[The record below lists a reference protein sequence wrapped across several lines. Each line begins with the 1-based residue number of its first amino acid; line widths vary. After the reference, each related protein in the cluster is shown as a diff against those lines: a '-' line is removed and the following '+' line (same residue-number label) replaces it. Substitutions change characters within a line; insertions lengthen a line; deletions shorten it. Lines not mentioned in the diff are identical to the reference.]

1 MGKWVRVKDDSGIEK
16 VSLVVRRDTDPEVYE
31 WLQGI
36 PYGKANAYIKAALK
50 AFIEE
55 GRVPVAVPPPAARV
69 TATTPVRPTSPE
81 RHITPPPSESATA
94 PITDAPRDQLL
105 QDIDADSLAVM
116 MEMDGRF

>member
-55 GRVPVAVPPPAARV
+55 GRDPVAVPPP
-69 TATTPVRPTSPE
+69 VRSASPE
-81 RHITPPPSESATA
+81 RHITPPSSGPVIA
-94 PITDAPRDQLL
+94 PMPDAPGAQLL

-116 MEMDGRF
+116 REMDGRF